1 MIQRIVAVMERSILY
16 VKETVIKRSFIM
28 TTLIV
33 LTTLRILVLSTPLK
47 MQCRQCTTYS
57 SA

>member
-33 LTTLRILVLSTPLK
+33 LTILGSL
-47 MQCRQCTTYS
+47 Y
-57 SA
+57 